1 MVRYNQ
7 ESNIYDTIYENRD
20 ITVEYDFTSSELDHF
35 VGTGTFD
42 GVTINRIFEIHE
54 NNGKDA
60 SGFEPIFIKPLEDE
74 KKKKKSIN

>member
-42 GVTINRIFEIHE
+42 GVTINRIFEDNIDIT
-54 NNGKDA
+54 NNFTQEDLEFLKD
-60 SGFEPIFIKPLEDE
+60 EIFNYH
-74 KKKKKSIN
+74 INK